1 MSKSD
6 SLRHWRAIYFYEVT
20 TKKVLPFIFK
30 YSDHMPLL
38 LLFYLFQILTNVNR
52 NKADTTIARQI
63 PFLKDQEI
71 HITGSL
77 ISTTQLSTALE
88 FQSEVS
94 IKISHME
101 RYPGTA
107 CCEACIFASGMDRSW
122 DLPSC
127 HCFSYPEHPDRGP
140 PECHQ
145 CHWKEDKWHTALS
158 PDCWF
163 NQVPYLALC

>member
-1 MSKSD
+1 
-6 SLRHWRAIYFYEVT
+6 
-20 TKKVLPFIFK
+20 
-30 YSDHMPLL
+30 MPLL

-107 CCEACIFASGMDRSW
+107 CCEACIFASGMDRS
-122 DLPSC
+122 
-127 HCFSYPEHPDRGP
+127 
-140 PECHQ
+140 
-145 CHWKEDKWHTALS
+145 
-158 PDCWF
+158 
-163 NQVPYLALC
+163 